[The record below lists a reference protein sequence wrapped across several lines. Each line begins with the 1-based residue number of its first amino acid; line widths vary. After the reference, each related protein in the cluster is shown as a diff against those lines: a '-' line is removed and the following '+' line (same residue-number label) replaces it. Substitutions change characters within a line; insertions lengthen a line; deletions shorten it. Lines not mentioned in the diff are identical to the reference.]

1 MSQSADFLFRQSF
14 FFTIPSAYPFLSY
27 AIPLFLIKT
36 SQDLI
41 ENKKKIK
48 IIEEKIQQKMKDKEI
63 YHEKA
68 RDAENNRLNIE
79 NQVGNSR
86 EAVQLIKD

>member
-1 MSQSADFLFRQSF
+1 
-14 FFTIPSAYPFLSY
+14 
-27 AIPLFLIKT
+27 
-36 SQDLI
+36 
-41 ENKKKIK
+41 
-48 IIEEKIQQKMKDKEI
+48 MKDKEI